1 MEQISVERLENRLKN
16 YEEEEKVIKR
26 KLLNPDVP
34 SGKKQKLKCRLKKLE
49 ELIPQTLETLIS
61 LYSVSREK

>member
-1 MEQISVERLENRLKN
+1 MEKISKERLENRLKN

-34 SGKKQKLKCRLKKLE
+34 SGKKQKLKCRLEKLE
-49 ELIPQTLETLIS
+49 KLIPQTLENLIA
-61 LYSVSREK
+61 LYSTSSEK